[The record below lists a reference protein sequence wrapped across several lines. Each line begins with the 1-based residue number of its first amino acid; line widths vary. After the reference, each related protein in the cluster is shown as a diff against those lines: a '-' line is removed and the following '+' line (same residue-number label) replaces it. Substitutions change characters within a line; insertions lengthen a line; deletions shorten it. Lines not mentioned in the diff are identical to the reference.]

1 MTQHSKNKTPE
12 DELQAQ
18 LSAKTT
24 IVISSNL
31 SEYFPQKNRYG
42 TNNNLRSNHRKLLF
56 IIERKAVIFPSIIPA
71 SGIWL

>member
-42 TNNNLRSNHRKLLF
+42 TNNNLNFAANKIVSL
-56 IIERKAVIFPSIIPA
+56 
-71 SGIWL
+71 